1 MDFYSYFS
9 FFAAIIYVYLGLYA
23 FALDKK
29 SPLNRAFILMC
40 SAVAFKSFFAVMVYN
55 STIVSECLYWHKI
68 ADVGW
73 TLFPAAALTFFM
85 TLTDAGHLLSNKAFI
100 FYVYSPWIIFN
111 FKSYT
116 GAIDSMV
123 AFKPSD
129 YYGFHTFNNSS
140 PNAIDLYF
148 VVYSAICIYFLYK
161 WMKTNR
167 SNRAIKQSAVLLAAT
182 AATLAAGIV
191 TDIALPL
198 TNFKEVPLMAHITIL
213 IWFFGVWYAISHYK
227 LMTLTPA
234 VLSEEIISG
243 IMDFVVITNPGYAIT
258 FVNGRVCDV
267 CGMSANELIG
277 RGISE
282 LVDMDI
288 SKTSFLAGVKNFKTV
303 ETFESRLKTVVNG
316 DIPIKI
322 VLTSI
327 YDEWKDLKG
336 YVFCASDERLTKRL
350 EFEIQE
356 QNKVE
361 KELFLSKLKYQQL
374 VNSLPQIV
382 FETDV
387 SGCLTFVNR
396 AAYDF
401 FKYDKFDFDGGLNV
415 IQMIHPSDV
424 ERAVKNMAE
433 IVSLKRPPDPSGREY
448 LMMRKDNTTFPA
460 VVHSYLMIT
469 DNRPSG
475 ICGIIVDI
483 TELKNA
489 RERLE
494 KINDELDYKVKERT
508 AELALTNEKLKN
520 EIIAREKM
528 EADIIKAAKIESLGI
543 IAGGIAHDFNNM
555 LMGILGNLSLLR
567 TRVENDVK
575 AIEMIKRAEEVSFK
589 AKTLTMQLLTF
600 SKDNKPL
607 TRPVIIGDMLKNT
620 VSFTLRGSNVNCR
633 FYFEKDLPCAEID
646 EGQMN
651 QVFTNLA
658 INAMQA
664 MPSSGGLLE
673 ISAGNFEVSDQL
685 YLPLKNGRYVKI
697 TFKDNG
703 AGISAQD
710 LPKLFDPYF
719 TTKSKGTGLGLTSA
733 FAIVRKHG
741 GIITV
746 DSKPGEGAAFCL
758 YLPISSASGAAA
770 LDDDDEPVKRLSGR
784 ALLLDDE
791 VFIREAVGEILTTF
805 GMSVDCCKDGSE
817 AIELYKKSMNENNK
831 YDILI
836 FDLTIPGGM
845 GGVETIEKIKAL
857 DANAVAI
864 ASSGYYSGS
873 VRSDYNKLGFKA
885 FLAKPYKI
893 EELYRL
899 IKKIMSA
906 EMVTETQKDA
916 IE

>member
-68 ADVGW
+68 ADIGW

-85 TLTDAGHLLSNKAFI
+85 TLTDARPLMHYRLFI
-100 FYVYSPWIIFN
+100 LCVYSPWIIFIC
-111 FKSYT
+111 KSFS

-123 AFKPSD
+123 SFKPSA
-129 YYGFHTFNNSS
+129 YFGFHTFNNSS

-148 VVYSAICIYFLYK
+148 VVYSTICIYFLLK
-161 WMKTNR
+161 WIKTNR
-167 SNRAIKQSAVLLAAT
+167 SNRARKQFAVLLAAT
-182 AATLAAGIV
+182 TATLAAGVI

-198 TNFKEVPLMAHITIL
+198 FNFKDVPLMAHITIL
-213 IWFFGVWYAISHYK
+213 IWFFGVWYAISRYK
-227 LMTLTPA
+227 LMTLSPA

-243 IMDFVVITNPGYAIT
+243 IMDFVIITNPGYTVT

-267 CGMSANELIG
+267 SCLSADELIG
-277 RGISE
+277 RGVSE
-282 LVDMDI
+282 LVDIDI
-288 SKTSFLAGVKNFKTV
+288 SKMLSNSGAKASKNI
-303 ETFESRLKTVVNG
+303 EIFESRLRTKPNG

-336 YVFCASDERLTKRL
+336 YLFCASDERATKRL
-350 EFEIQE
+350 EFEIEE

-382 FETDV
+382 FETDL
-387 SGCLTFVNR
+387 SGRLTFVNR

-401 FKYDKFDFDGGLNV
+401 FKYDKFDFDNGLNV
-415 IQMIHPSDV
+415 MQMIHPSDI
-424 ERAVKNMAE
+424 EKATKNMAE
-433 IVSLKRPPDPSGREY
+433 MISMKKASEPSGRQY

-460 VVHSYLMIT
+460 IVHSYVMIT

-508 AELALTNEKLKN
+508 AELALINEKLKN

-567 TRVENDVK
+567 TRIESDAK

-607 TRPVIIGDMLKNT
+607 TRPVLIGDMLKNT
-620 VSFTLRGSNVNCR
+620 VSFTMRGSNVNCR
-633 FYFEKDLPCAEID
+633 FDFEKELPCAEI
-646 EGQMN
+646 
-651 QVFTNLA
+651 A
-658 INAMQA
+658 
-664 MPSSGGLLE
+664 
-673 ISAGNFEVSDQL
+673 
-685 YLPLKNGRYVKI
+685 
-697 TFKDNG
+697 
-703 AGISAQD
+703 
-710 LPKLFDPYF
+710 
-719 TTKSKGTGLGLTSA
+719 
-733 FAIVRKHG
+733 
-741 GIITV
+741 
-746 DSKPGEGAAFCL
+746 
-758 YLPISSASGAAA
+758 
-770 LDDDDEPVKRLSGR
+770 
-784 ALLLDDE
+784 
-791 VFIREAVGEILTTF
+791 
-805 GMSVDCCKDGSE
+805 
-817 AIELYKKSMNENNK
+817 
-831 YDILI
+831 
-836 FDLTIPGGM
+836 
-845 GGVETIEKIKAL
+845 KA
-857 DANAVAI
+857 
-864 ASSGYYSGS
+864 
-873 VRSDYNKLGFKA
+873 R
-885 FLAKPYKI
+885 
-893 EELYRL
+893 
-899 IKKIMSA
+899 
-906 EMVTETQKDA
+906 
-916 IE
+916 